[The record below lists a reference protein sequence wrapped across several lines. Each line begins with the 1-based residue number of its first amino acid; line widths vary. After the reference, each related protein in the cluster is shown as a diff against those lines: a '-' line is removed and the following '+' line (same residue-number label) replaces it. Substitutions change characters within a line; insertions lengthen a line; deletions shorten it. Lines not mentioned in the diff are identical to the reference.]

1 MGVNGIYGLSGSGLD
16 IESLVKM
23 GMMNKQNQYDKMY
36 QNQMWQ
42 TWMKEAYV
50 DVYNQTKEFKDAMSA
65 FKLQSNMSAM
75 KATSSD
81 TSAVTATANGAAAA
95 MSHKVTVSKVASNA
109 YMLTADGEKIERHST
124 LKPNSNNLSD
134 VLYKSVSTTDNGDG
148 TYKYTLTLADGS
160 TKTVN
165 GSDTAISIDFRDRA
179 DRDDTYTLTYTYD
192 DLIQEGKTLYDF
204 ASAVA
209 KTGANIQGSYDSAN
223 DSFSLY
229 NKTSGKDNIIGI
241 VGNNADSVQLLNS
254 LKLGVY
260 DANAAN
266 PTNALSGPITF
277 KSEDTMETVKTAT
290 GAKTLAQS
298 TSIKDV
304 LGLTATLTD
313 TGTTG
318 ASGEKNYT
326 LNVKGQDG
334 VDITIT
340 DTLANLKDAKAYSM
354 TLSNGSKTADVDF
367 TYGDLFNLGET
378 KTGNLQSTGTLS
390 DLANKINEVSKD
402 KTMGITATYDEANDS
417 FSMVNISGKAELT
430 GTNTGDINDKISAQ
444 MVSALNLE
452 SSSSATFLQAAS
464 GTKTADLATLFG
476 YTAQIKKASG
486 ENYRM
491 DIMQGSTVVASYTG
505 GMSAYA
511 NKENSV
517 AAKQV
522 AVSFEINDGDKTTN
536 VELTFGD
543 FIDFNR
549 FETGSNLMYNNA
561 DVKSTSGWHQ
571 LNFDNNLST
580 LADRINEAAAADG
593 NNVQASYDGTNG
605 FTLYNLDGTAS
616 ITGSS
621 VSTLTNNL
629 NLQDSTV
636 SSGVVSKGISRV
648 NDNST
653 DNYLKDI
660 LGVTAVSSSQDAS
673 GNYTVTLKDSKGQ
686 ETTYTGTKDQL
697 AKQEIFSM
705 SVGDSNKSADISF
718 TLSDIFDLSNL
729 GTDKQ
734 LTTNRATDLSTL
746 ASRIEKAAT
755 DNSLDVKVSYDT
767 ATNKFTLSNDKG
779 HANLTGNDALGS
791 TLASNLGLAQSPA
804 DVANKYQSTA
814 GSNAN
819 VNIDGKNYDLDTNV
833 KTVAGVTYTFNSP
846 TEVGKTATVTVNQDT
861 DTIVDNVKKF
871 VEAYNTLLDSLNS
884 KLSEERYSDYK
895 PLTKEQESEM
905 TEEQI
910 KKWNEKAKS
919 GLLYHDSNIR
929 SIVSDMR
936 EALYTPVDAVD
947 SKYNSL
953 SAIGITT
960 TNTKGHITLDEDKLR
975 TALADDPDCVYQ
987 LFASDQD
994 SAYIS
999 GTTSTNKLSSYEK
1012 KSDYRNTGVANRLY
1026 NLMGTHMSSLESYG
1040 GVSTSTDDQS
1050 YLGKLIANMQTR
1062 MDAFKTMMKS
1072 YESKLYNKYDAM
1084 EVALSKLGTQLSYIT
1099 G

>member
-23 GMMNKQNQYDKMY
+23 GMMSKQSQYDKMY

-50 DVYNQTKEFKDAMSA
+50 DVYNQTREFKDAMSA

-109 YMLTADGEKIERHST
+109 YMLTADGEKIERQST

-134 VLYKSVSTTDNGDG
+134 VLYKDVATTDNGDG
-148 TYKYTLTLADGS
+148 TYTYTVTLADGS
-160 TKTVN
+160 KKTVN

-179 DRDDTYTLTYTYD
+179 DSDDTYTLSYTYD

-204 ASAVA
+204 ASAVS
-209 KTGANIQGSYDSAN
+209 KTGANIQGSYDSVN

-260 DANAAN
+260 DANAAD
-266 PTNALSGPITF
+266 PTSALSGPLTF
-277 KSEDTMETVKTAT
+277 ASEDTMATVKTAT

-304 LGLTATLTD
+304 LGLKGTLTD
-313 TGTTG
+313 AG
-318 ASGEKNYT
+318 SGQYT
-326 LNVKGQDG
+326 LNVTGQDG
-334 VDITIT
+334 VNITVT
-340 DTLANLKDAKAYSM
+340 DTLDNLKAAKAYGM
-354 TLSNGSKTADVDF
+354 TLSDGSNTAAVDF
-367 TYGDLFNLGET
+367 TFGELFNLD

-390 DLANKINEVSKD
+390 DLADKINQVS
-402 KTMGITATYDEANDS
+402 TANSMGITATYDEANDS
-417 FSMVNISGKAELT
+417 FSMVNISGKAELAGAT
-430 GTNTGDINDKISAQ
+430 DDKIGAQ

-452 SSSSATFLQAAS
+452 SSSSATFLQADS
-464 GTKTADLATLFG
+464 GTVGKTLGSLLG
-476 YTAQIKKASG
+476 YTGARLKSLGTGYYQI
-486 ENYRM
+486 
-491 DIMQGSTVVASYTG
+491 DLLQGSTVAASFT
-505 GMSAYA
+505 SAKSDFFA
-511 NKENSV
+511 QENG
-517 AAKQV
+517 AAAAQK
-522 AVSFEINDGDKTTN
+522 AVSLEINDGSKTTT
-536 VELTFGD
+536 VDLKLGD
-543 FIDFNR
+543 ILNFAQIAPHDGGMRVN
-549 FETGSNLMYNNA
+549 GA
-561 DVKSTSGWHQ
+561 DVTSGSGWHN
-571 LNFDNNLST
+571 LTFDNTLST
-580 LADRINEAAAADG
+580 LADRINEAAEADG
-593 NNVQASYDGTNG
+593 NNVRASYDAANG
-605 FTLYNLDGTAS
+605 FVLYNPNGTAT
-616 ITGSS
+616 ITGSNAS
-621 VSTLTNNL
+621 NLTTNL
-629 NLQDSTV
+629 QLQDSSV

-648 NDNST
+648 NTNST

-660 LGVTAVSSSQDAS
+660 LGVTAVSSQQDAS
-673 GNYTVTLKDSKGQ
+673 GKYTVTLKDSKGQ
-686 ETTYTGTKDQL
+686 ETTYTGTRDEL
-697 AKQEIFSM
+697 AAQEIFSM
-705 SVGDSNKSADISF
+705 SIGDSNKSADISF

-734 LTTNRATDLSTL
+734 LTTNRNTDLSTL
-746 ASRIEKAAT
+746 KDRINATASSEGIGVGAT
-755 DNSLDVKVSYDT
+755 YDT
-767 ATNKFTLSNDKG
+767 TTNKFTLSNPNG
-779 HANLTGNDALGS
+779 HANLNGNDALGS
-791 TLASNLGLAQSPA
+791 TLSSNLGLAQSA
-804 DVANKYQSTA
+804 TDVAQKYQTTA
-814 GSNAN
+814 GSNAM

-846 TEVGKTATVTVNQDT
+846 TEPGKTATVTVNQDT

-871 VEAYNTLLDSLNS
+871 VEAYNTLLDSLND

-895 PLTKEQESEM
+895 PLTKEQEAEM

-960 TNTKGHITLDEDKLR
+960 NTTKGHITLDEDKLR

-994 SAYIS
+994 SSYIAGS
-999 GTTSTNKLSSYEK
+999 TSTKKLSAYEQ

-1026 NLMGTHMSSLESYG
+1026 NLMGTHMSQLEDYG
-1040 GVSTSTDDQS
+1040 GVSNSADDQS
-1050 YLGKLIANMQTR
+1050 YLGKLITNMQTR
-1062 MDAFKTMMKS
+1062 MDAFKTLMQS
-1072 YESKLYNKYDAM
+1072 YESKLYDKYDAM
-1084 EVALSKLGTQLSYIT
+1084 EVALSKLGAQLSYIT